1 MSDEFGG
8 DFITIVDEDG
18 NELELEHLDTI
29 DFEDETFMAFL
40 PADMDENDEDYGI
53 VILQCVTEDGE
64 ELLST
69 VDDDEKLDRVYE
81 HFMEIL
87 FGDEAE
93 DDEEKG
99 EPDGA

>member
-1 MSDEFGG
+1 MSEEFGG

-18 NELELEHLDTI
+18 NELELEHPDTI

-53 VILQCVTEDGE
+53 VILQCVKEDGE

-69 VDDDEKLDRVYE
+69 VDDEEKLDRVYE

-87 FGDEAE
+87 FGDEEEE
-93 DDEEKG
+93 DGEKG